1 VSKSGK
7 VFLFQV
13 EYIAEDFTGK
23 GSPVR
28 LEVEIELT
36 AVVAVIAQVFGSAIL
51 ASGGGC
57 WRTHGERGMI
67 LF

>member
-1 VSKSGK
+1 

-13 EYIAEDFTGK
+13 EYFAENFTGK

-51 ASGGGC
+51 ASGGG
-57 WRTHGERGMI
+57 R
-67 LF
+67 